1 MRGGEI
7 ADWIEMDCGQG
18 RGKLD
23 NLGFFQ
29 EKGVGGERIFRYA
42 TGCRCGFSIDA
53 ALCRLR
59 TSEYADGEISGFT
72 VQKMQIYKQGS
83 SDMQNYAGRGNLLL
97 GSSMQIGE

>member
-29 EKGVGGERIFRYA
+29 EKG
-42 TGCRCGFSIDA
+42 
-53 ALCRLR
+53 
-59 TSEYADGEISGFT
+59 
-72 VQKMQIYKQGS
+72 
-83 SDMQNYAGRGNLLL
+83 GRGKENLQICN
-97 GSSMQIGE
+97 SMQIRDLHRRSVMQVDNLRICRRRDLGIYITQDANREIFIYAKLCR